1 MSTPL
6 IFAMGDAF
14 KVEKEP
20 EHDPEGRAHSGSAAS
35 RQGAPP
41 FLERNGILWNSRSS
55 LAKARAAMSPRMT
68 RTVTSLLLLAAVPAL
83 AAPGGSIGTM
93 QRGHYVC
100 ELPGDATGP
109 AGQRMPDSDFT
120 ITNASSYQS
129 AGLAGTYLLTDNILI
144 MTSGPMQGQRY
155 RKKSGN
161 FLRLIAPDGSDSAL
175 RCVRQVS
182 NNS

>member
-1 MSTPL
+1 
-6 IFAMGDAF
+6 
-14 KVEKEP
+14 
-20 EHDPEGRAHSGSAAS
+20 
-35 RQGAPP
+35 
-41 FLERNGILWNSRSS
+41 
-55 LAKARAAMSPRMT
+55 MSPRMS
-68 RTVTSLLLLAAVPAL
+68 RLVTALLLLVAAPAIG
-83 AAPGGSIGTM
+83 APGGAIGTM

-100 ELPGDATGP
+100 ELPGDANGP
-109 AGQRMPDSDFT
+109 AGLRVPDSDFT

-129 AGLAGTYLLTDNILI
+129 MGLSGTYLLTDNVLT

-182 NNS
+182 NNR

>member
-1 MSTPL
+1 
-6 IFAMGDAF
+6 
-14 KVEKEP
+14 
-20 EHDPEGRAHSGSAAS
+20 
-35 RQGAPP
+35 
-41 FLERNGILWNSRSS
+41 
-55 LAKARAAMSPRMT
+55 MSPHMT
-68 RTVTSLLLLAAVPAL
+68 RTVTSLLLLAAAPAL
-83 AAPGGSIGTM
+83 GAPGGAIGTM

-100 ELPGDATGP
+100 ELPGDAAAA
-109 AGQRMPDSDFT
+109 AGQRVPDSDFS

-129 AGLAGTYLLTDNILI
+129 AGLAGTYLLTDDVLT

-182 NNS
+182 NNR